1 MSRVRTYGVVS
12 DRTRPDDL
20 DLQHIWLGHGYFLGR
35 NKKACEHARLIICHC
50 RIASSSALK
59 FSCVKGR
66 QMAAGTRH
74 KLLEAPGMSSTLVSK
89 NICGM

>member
-1 MSRVRTYGVVS
+1 MSGVRTYGVVS
-12 DRTRPDDL
+12 DRTRLMTLICSTSGL
-20 DLQHIWLGHGYFLGR
+20 DMDTFQAGI
-35 NKKACEHARLIICHC
+35 KKACEHARLTICHC